1 MLGRCDISFM
11 SCALL
16 HSWRYIY
23 FPLRCHKSNNNIW
36 LKQNLFIQ
44 RPHTLMGKNLGNAC
58 GKLEV
63 QVGYSL
69 SAYYNHP
76 EPYKLKNVLLP
87 KVFIYVASAF
97 RKKSKKVNTEPGKIP
112 ENFHPR

>member
-1 MLGRCDISFM
+1 
-11 SCALL
+11 
-16 HSWRYIY
+16 
-23 FPLRCHKSNNNIW
+23 
-36 LKQNLFIQ
+36 
-44 RPHTLMGKNLGNAC
+44 MGKNLGNAC
-58 GKLEV
+58 GKLEA